1 MARPV
6 HRSCEFNVDT
16 GSPAGQVPSTLPPRC
31 LPQGRRASW
40 DSHKCLAFTPPASLT
55 NDRRSRRMSLGL
67 PGGSGKQSQSE
78 DGSILRLPP
87 LTPPGAETNP
97 TCVASA
103 ANLLAASTVPDQD
116 LAAVKP
122 ACANDI
128 RRPGQSP
135 EQLIAPVQPTA
146 LARLVLKDTGRLEL
160 RAAVRSQPPLADDAD
175 CSRLTQ
181 SEAATRVVQ
190 PQQQGANPRT
200 LTQQSVQAQTVA
212 EDSWQATANA
222 TACDTGQIGPPIT
235 RMRPAVVSTSSTPAR
250 RASSKEQAAA
260 DSLQSAAEAILLDA
274 LLCGWE
280 QHGNDG
286 VSPRIKQLLTGQA
299 GQQMQCFSATCHGTI
314 NDPNC
319 IHCVPDVCL
328 NVLCWEYIWH
338 LLVHCVLVMPQ
349 NSLNISAGALY
360 LLQVRHAVCGM
371 QPTSALRYGRCI

>member
-1 MARPV
+1 
-6 HRSCEFNVDT
+6 
-16 GSPAGQVPSTLPPRC
+16 
-31 LPQGRRASW
+31 
-40 DSHKCLAFTPPASLT
+40 
-55 NDRRSRRMSLGL
+55 MSLGL

-122 ACANDI
+122 ACANNVG
-128 RRPGQSP
+128 RPGQSP
-135 EQLIAPVQPTA
+135 EQLIAPVQTTA
-146 LARLVLKDTGRLEL
+146 LAHLVLKDTGRLEL

-175 CSRLTQ
+175 CSRLTHP
-181 SEAATRVVQ
+181 EAAIRVVQ

-200 LTQQSVQAQTVA
+200 LTQQSVRAQTLA

-286 VSPRIKQLLTGQA
+286 VSPRIKQLLTGQV
-299 GQQMQCFSATCHGTI
+299 GQQMQCFSAACHGTT

-328 NVLCWEYIWH
+328 NVLCWEYVWH

-349 NSLNISAGALY
+349 ISLHISAGALC
-360 LLQVRHAVCGM
+360 LLQVQHAVCGM
-371 QPTSALRYGRCI
+371 QPTSALPYGRCI